1 MKKTNKTVKT
11 ILAIIAWLLFLW
23 LPFLLFQYNRD
34 ATVTKSDWFYFLP
47 PSIASGLKS
56 ERFVFSYIFSI
67 IALAL
72 FYFIN
77 KSYFIPRVLARKQ
90 TILYISIVTACFFI
104 YLTAIYYIV
113 LYSREHREFINS
125 AEFKKFV
132 ADMLAKNPKYIPPG
146 PRYFSTGP
154 MALFLLMFVIGL
166 GSNVVNQWF
175 SAEEMK
181 EEIGKQQL
189 QTELSFLKSQVNPHF
204 LFNALN
210 SIYSL
215 SLANSKQ
222 TSNAVMKLSRI
233 MRYTLEEANNNTV
246 SLTQEIE
253 FIKNF
258 IEMQKLRLTDN
269 VCLDFNTD
277 GATDNV
283 YIAPM
288 LLIPFI
294 ENAFKYGVSTHN
306 KSIIRSSVIVH
317 GKEITF
323 TCTNS
328 IFPNLQKNGGTG
340 TGIQN
345 TRRRLE
351 LLYPGKHVLSITE
364 DIENFNVKLIIQ
376 SIMPNMAETD
386 MANLLK

>member
-1 MKKTNKTVKT
+1 MKSNKTVK
-11 ILAIIAWLLFLW
+11 AIVYVIIWVLFLW

-34 ATVTKSDWFYFLP
+34 ATVTPNDWFYFLP
-47 PSIASGLKS
+47 SSIAIGLKS
-56 ERFVFSYIFSI
+56 ERFVYSYICSI
-67 IALAL
+67 ILL
-72 FYFIN
+72 VNFYFIN
-77 KSYFIPRVLARKQ
+77 RNYFIPRVLARKK
-90 TILYISIVTACFFI
+90 TILYIAIVTLCFFI

-113 LYSREHREFINS
+113 LYSRDHREFINS

-132 ADMLAKNPKYIPPG
+132 KDMLAKNPNYVPPG

-154 MALFLLMFVIGL
+154 MALFLLMFVVGL

-181 EEIGKQQL
+181 EEIGRQQL

-215 SLANSKQ
+215 SLASSQQ

-246 SLTQEIE
+246 SLTQEVE
-253 FIKNF
+253 FIKNY

-269 VCLDFNTD
+269 VCIKFTTEGNI
-277 GATDNV
+277 DNA

-288 LLIPFI
+288 LLIQFI
-294 ENAFKYGVSTHN
+294 ENSFKYGISTHN
-306 KSIIRSSVIVH
+306 KSTVHSSIVVAGKNIIFS
-317 GKEITF
+317 
-323 TCTNS
+323 CTNT
-328 IFPNLQKNGGTG
+328 IFPNLQKNKGTG

-345 TRRRLE
+345 TKRRLE
-351 LLYPGKHVLSITE
+351 LLYPGKHS
-364 DIENFNVKLIIQ
+364 LIINENTGTYTVELKLQ
-376 SIMPNMAETD
+376 SMMPNMAENEL
-386 MANLLK
+386 ANLLK